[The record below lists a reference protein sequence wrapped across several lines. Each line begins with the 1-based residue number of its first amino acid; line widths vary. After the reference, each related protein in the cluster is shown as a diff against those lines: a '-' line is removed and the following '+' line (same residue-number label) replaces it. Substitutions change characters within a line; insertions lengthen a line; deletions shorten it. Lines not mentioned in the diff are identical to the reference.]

1 MVLYNTPMGVA
12 SGAALLLLVVFASQA
27 RRSDR
32 RNQSFRPG
40 AWAWAFLP
48 LGLILVVTGTRMSL
62 TWPLQPAPA
71 SASPHCCRADNILF
85 GEPSL
90 FFGAILLAL
99 GATLLWFAR
108 QEGDPGR
115 QTVRPV
121 ETLRPLGYV
130 GAVAGLTLFP
140 IAFAGAYFG
149 MFIAPPEEPFSS
161 MFRVNNIGDVV
172 RRLGVCPHQ
181 PWSRAGPAG
190 AALAAAVV
198 ARLDPAGHRRAAVA
212 LAEPRLL
219 LQPHRPRRLSHADT
233 KPLRT

>member
-1 MVLYNTPMGVA
+1 MSHESVKEDDGMILYNTLMGVA
-12 SGAALLLLVVFASQA
+12 SGTALLLLVLFAAQA

-32 RNQSFRPG
+32 VNAHFSPG

-48 LGLILVVTGTRMSL
+48 LGLILVVMGIHMSL
-62 TWPLQPAPA
+62 TWPLQPVPA
-71 SASPHCCRADNILF
+71 AASPHCCRADNIMF

-99 GATLLWFAR
+99 GGLLLWFAR
-108 QEGDPGR
+108 QAGESGQQAAR
-115 QTVRPV
+115 LV

-161 MFRVNNIGDVV
+161 IFRTHNIETWYVV
-172 RRLGVCPHQ
+172 TAYALTGLGGVLAPLGLRWPRLWWLVSVPLVISGLMWLWIGLVSYFGHI
-181 PWSRAGPAG
+181 
-190 AALAAAVV
+190 ALAV
-198 ARLDPAGHRRAAVA
+198 
-212 LAEPRLL
+212 
-219 LQPHRPRRLSHADT
+219 
-233 KPLRT
+233 